1 MTTKKIIYWDFGGM
15 VNIQDPTAYRR
26 DFWGAFLGCL
36 IAFGFVFYSCQ
47 WLAQFAFKM
56 NGSLWELYKF
66 IQRSGFENLYWPEQ
80 SRLVFSA
87 FFGLYSSVCIFQIV
101 SAPRNGLRHKEG
113 RQFFDGKE
121 ALDKAKRD
129 SVNETK
135 KEQEGIFLTPE
146 LQISQ
151 ARESTH
157 ILTTGGT
164 GAGKTV
170 ILTQIIRELFKRK
183 DKAIIVDWKNDFTQ
197 FFKCSIFNPFDQRSV
212 KWEIGRDCRLEE
224 EAVEMAHVLI
234 PTAKSGEP
242 FFTLAGQGVLTG
254 LIVKLQKEKPKNWG
268 WSDLYEEFA
277 KGHKHILETVQKY
290 RPHAVSFI
298 SEEGKQTQGVLATIS
313 SRLDV
318 VRLLAKADVDNPN
331 APSFSIADWLKS
343 KKSDGQIIVAGLPDF
358 ENLCKT
364 YIRLF
369 FVFAGKKTM
378 GLSDGHNRK
387 IWFVVDEFPK
397 LGKVEAIPSLIEFGR
412 SKGARVVLATQD
424 FSQIAETYGA
434 NTQKSLLGMVGT
446 QIVGRTAGGE
456 TAEKISKELIGMQ
469 TVERRNITRQS
480 GGGTSTSWSRDEIPV
495 FHSSKLQTELGV
507 SKTGIHALL
516 LGLGNGVHRLHWTFS
531 DLKKVREGVELRQ
544 IFGGQAMQKLKEQNE
559 IIQHSANLQNVKE
572 SENEEEAETGGGV
585 VEAVFEAAVHA
596 SPFALVL
603 AGLQAA
609 PALAEAT
616 ARGTAPAIHKTQ
628 KFALNKAEELEVE
641 EEHA

>member
-1 MTTKKIIYWDFGGM
+1 MSTSKKIIYWDFGGM

-26 DFWGAFLGCL
+26 DFWGAVLGCL
-36 IAFGFVFYSCQ
+36 IACGFVFYSCQ
-47 WLAQFAFKM
+47 WLTQIAFKM
-56 NGSLWELYKF
+56 NGNLWELYKF
-66 IQRSGFENLYWPEQ
+66 IKKNGFENLFWSQ
-80 SRLVFSA
+80 QARL
-87 FFGLYSSVCIFQIV
+87 FFSSVLAVLAGVWVFQVV

-113 RQFFDGKE
+113 RQFFDGDE
-121 ALDKAKRD
+121 AIKKAKRE
-129 SVNETK
+129 SAKETK
-135 KEQEGIFLTPE
+135 KEQEGIFLTPD

-157 ILTTGGT
+157 ILVTGGT

-170 ILTQIIRELFKRK
+170 MLTQIIRELFKRK

-212 KWEIGRDCRLEE
+212 KWAIGRDCRLEE

-242 FFTLAGQGVLTG
+242 FFTLAGQGVLTA
-254 LIVKLQKEKPKNWG
+254 LIVKLQQVKPKTWG
-268 WSDLYEEFA
+268 WSDLYQEFA

-318 VRLLAKADVDNPN
+318 VRLLAKADLDNPN

-387 IWFVVDEFPK
+387 IWFVADEFPK

-456 TAEKISKELIGMQ
+456 TAEKISKELIGTQ
-469 TVERRNITRQS
+469 IVERRNITRQN

-516 LGLGNGVHRLHWTFS
+516 LGLGNGVHRLHWTFP
-531 DLKKVREGVELRQ
+531 DLKKIREGVELRP
-544 IFGGQAMQKLKEQNE
+544 IFGGQLQKLKEQE
-559 IIQHSANLQNVKE
+559 EQLVTPSANLHNSKE
-572 SENEEEAETGGGV
+572 AENAEEAEASGGA
-585 VEAVFEAAVHA
+585 VEAVFEAVIHA

-609 PALAEAT
+609 PALSEAT
-616 ARGTAPAIHKTQ
+616 MRGTAPAIHKTQ
-628 KFALNKAEELEVE
+628 KLALDKVEELE
-641 EEHA
+641 EEHV